1 MNDRFGWILECK
13 EEEEEE
19 ERLAIYIH
27 IYVCVF
33 RTHQKVACMDVWLTM
48 RYHIYY
54 IAVKESSDMRERER
68 ERERDKEWS
77 KTKSTQKEA

>member
-13 EEEEEE
+13 EEEEEEEE

-68 ERERDKEWS
+68 EREREWS

>member
-27 IYVCVF
+27 IYVCVQNSSEGSMHG
-33 RTHQKVACMDVWLTM
+33 RLADHE
-48 RYHIYY
+48 ISY
-54 IAVKESSDMRERER
+54 ILYSR
-68 ERERDKEWS
+68 
-77 KTKSTQKEA
+77 